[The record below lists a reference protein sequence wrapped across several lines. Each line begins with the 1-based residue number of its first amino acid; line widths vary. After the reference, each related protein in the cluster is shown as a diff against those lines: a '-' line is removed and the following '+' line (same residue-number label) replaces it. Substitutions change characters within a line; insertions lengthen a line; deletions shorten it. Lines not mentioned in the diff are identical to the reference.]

1 MRYEGTEI
9 LDADWPSG
17 NRQYSKSKIKTKIGY
32 IVAWENCLGKY
43 EIVNHNIEDKNSREK
58 IPPIFR
64 PIFSVLL
71 LSVLIFADDL
81 FLCAIKIRNPN
92 INT

>member
-1 MRYEGTEI
+1 MLIGRMAIDNI
-9 LDADWPSG
+9 L
-17 NRQYSKSKIKTKIGY
+17 NRKLKPRSD

-43 EIVNHNIEDKNSREK
+43 EIVNHNIEDKNWREK

-81 FLCAIKIRNPN
+81 FLYVRLRSVTQILILDCPL
-92 INT
+92 